1 MNTGSQPFTKV
12 TEHSEHNRP
21 PSRQDVD
28 SHSFSNP
35 HQIRVRHINL
45 DLTVLFE
52 NKVLHGV
59 AVLILERVD
68 RASHLIVDTMKL
80 KILKTEVSAEGVTY
94 GPASSSL
101 GEHNPILGSA
111 LTIELPAAAN
121 YVRIEYLTAPD
132 APALQW
138 LDPHQTAGKN
148 KPFLLTQ
155 SQTIHARSWI
165 PLQDSPQVRV
175 TYEATVRTPPALL
188 AVMSA
193 ADNPQSLGDG
203 EYHFVMPQPIPS
215 YLIALAVG
223 DLAFKSLGPRSG
235 VYAELPV
242 IEKAVIEFSDLENM
256 IRTTE
261 KLYGP
266 YLWDRYDLLVLP
278 PSFPLGGMENPRL
291 TFVTPTILV
300 GDRSLVSV
308 IIHEIAHAWSGNL
321 VTNATWGDFWLNEG
335 FAVYVERRVIE
346 ELYGKQRAEMEA
358 VLGRQELEEE
368 IAKLEDADEI
378 LHINLTNRDPEDGV
392 TRIPY
397 EKGAL
402 FLRHLEEKFGR
413 TRFDRFMRGYFDQFA
428 FQSITTSRFLA
439 YASENLLDGQV
450 DDLGLIRQWLYEPG
464 LPVSSPKPKSEAF
477 AKVEVQTKLWWQRQL
492 STRELVTD
500 SWTTHEWLHFL
511 RFLPKNFN
519 VTRMAELDRCF
530 QLTKSGNNEIA
541 HQWLLMAIRNDY
553 RTAFDRLKEFLVATG
568 RGKLIEPL
576 YEELSKS
583 PEGKRLAREV
593 YGQAR
598 PGYHPLVVRKIDRAL
613 DWKPGERHDKSRIA
627 RISFS

>member
-1 MNTGSQPFTKV
+1 MSTQSFMKV
-12 TEHSEHNRP
+12 TDSQSEYLETPTARD
-21 PSRQDVD
+21 RDL
-28 SHSFSNP
+28 HSFSNP
-35 HQIRVRHINL
+35 EQVRVRHLNL
-45 DLTVLFE
+45 DLTVSFE
-52 NKVLHGV
+52 NKTLHGI
-59 AVLILERVD
+59 AVLTLERLD
-68 RASHLIVDTMKL
+68 PTKHLVVDTMKL
-80 KILKTEVSAEGVTY
+80 KILKTEVSFEGINY
-94 GPASSSL
+94 SPASSSVD
-101 GEHNPILGSA
+101 EPDAILGSA
-111 LTIELPAAAN
+111 LTIELSAEAR
-121 YVRIEYLTAPD
+121 YVRIEYLTVPS

-138 LDPHQTAGKN
+138 LDPHQTAGKEN
-148 KPFLLTQ
+148 PFLLTQ

-175 TYEATVRTPPALL
+175 TYEATVRTPPALM

-242 IEKAVIEFSDLENM
+242 IEKSVLEFGDLENM
-256 IRTTE
+256 IGATE

-291 TFVTPTILV
+291 TFVTPTILA

-308 IIHEIAHAWSGNL
+308 IVHEIAHAWSGNL
-321 VTNATWGDFWLNEG
+321 VTNATWSDFWLNEG

-358 VLGRQELEEE
+358 VLGRQELKEE

-378 LHINLTNRDPEDGV
+378 LYVNLTNRDPEDGV

-402 FLRHLEEKFGR
+402 FLRLLEETFGR
-413 TRFDRFMRGYFDQFA
+413 PRFDRFMRGYFDQFA
-428 FQSITTSRFLA
+428 FQSITTSDFLA

-450 DDLGLIRQWLYEPG
+450 GESDLIREWLYEPG
-464 LPVSSPKPKSEAF
+464 LPASSPKPKSEAF
-477 AKVEVQTKLWWQRQL
+477 ASVEGQANLWLQRQR
-492 STRELVTD
+492 STRELVTS

-511 RFLPKNFN
+511 RFLPKHFN
-519 VTRMAELDRCF
+519 VTRMTELDRCF
-530 QLTKSGNNEIA
+530 QLTKSQNNEIA
-541 HQWLLMAIRNDY
+541 HQWLLMAIRNHY

-576 YEELSKS
+576 YEELAESI
-583 PEGKRLAREV
+583 EGKRFARDIYE
-593 YGQAR
+593 QAR
-598 PGYHPLVVRKIDRAL
+598 PGYHPLVAVKIDRAL
-613 DWKPGERHDKSRIA
+613 DWKPGERHDKSKIA

>member
-1 MNTGSQPFTKV
+1 MPAQ
-12 TEHSEHNRP
+12 ER
-21 PSRQDVD
+21 DL
-28 SHSFSNP
+28 HSFSNP
-35 HQIRVRHINL
+35 EQIRVRHIDL

-52 NKVLHGV
+52 NKTLHGV
-59 AVLILERVD
+59 AVLSFVRLD
-68 RASHLIVDTMKL
+68 ATSHLTVDTMRL
-80 KILKTEVSAEGVTY
+80 NILKVEVSAEGSTY
-94 GPASSSL
+94 RPASSSL
-101 GEHNPILGSA
+101 GEDDPILGSA
-111 LTIELPAAAN
+111 LTIELPADAN
-121 YVRIEYLTAPD
+121 YVRIEYLTAPH

-138 LDPHQTAGKN
+138 LDSHQTAGKN

-165 PLQDSPQVRV
+165 PLQDSPQVRM
-175 TYEATVRTPPALL
+175 TYEATVRTPPDLL

-193 ADNPQSLGDG
+193 SDNPQSLGDG
-203 EYHFVMPQPIPS
+203 EYHFAMPQPIPS

-223 DLAFKSLGPRSG
+223 ELAFKAVGPRSG

-242 IEKAVIEFSDLENM
+242 IEKAVAEFSDLENM
-256 IRTTE
+256 IRATE

-291 TFVTPTILV
+291 TFVTPTILA

-308 IIHEIAHAWSGNL
+308 IVHEIAHAWSGNL
-321 VTNATWGDFWLNEG
+321 VTNATWSDFWLNEG

-346 ELYGKQRAEMEA
+346 ELYGNQRAEMEA

-368 IAKLEDADEI
+368 ISRLDDADEI

-402 FLRHLEEKFGR
+402 FLRQLEETFGR
-413 TRFDRFMRGYFDQFA
+413 TRFDRFMRGYFDRFA
-428 FQSITTSRFLA
+428 FQSITTSDFLA

-450 DDLGLIRQWLYEPG
+450 DLALIRQWLYEPG
-464 LPVSSPKPKSEAF
+464 LPSSSPKPKSGAF
-477 AKVEVQTKLWWQRQL
+477 AKVEEQAKLWLQRQL
-492 STRELVTD
+492 STRELITD

-519 VTRMAELDRCF
+519 VAGMTELDRYF
-530 QLTKSGNNEIA
+530 QLTKSGNSEIV

-553 RTAFDRLKEFLVATG
+553 RLAFDRLADFFAKTG
-568 RGKLIEPL
+568 RGKLIQPL
-576 YEELSKS
+576 YQELAKS
-583 PEGKRLAREV
+583 TEGKRFAREV
-593 YGQAR
+593 YEQAR
-598 PGYHPLVVRKIDRAL
+598 PGYHPLVVKKIDRAL
-613 DWKPGERHDKSRIA
+613 DWKLAERHDKSRIA
-627 RISFS
+627 RISSG